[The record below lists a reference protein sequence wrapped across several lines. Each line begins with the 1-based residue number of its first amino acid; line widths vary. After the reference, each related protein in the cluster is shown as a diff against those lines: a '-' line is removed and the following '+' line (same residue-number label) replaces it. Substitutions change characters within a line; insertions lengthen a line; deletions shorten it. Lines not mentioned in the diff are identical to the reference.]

1 MITNPVKAI
10 RAHCLQCC
18 CGQVAEVQRCT
29 IENCALYPF
38 RFGKN
43 PYRAHTPRM
52 LQRGDGEEN
61 AAKRIAV
68 DEKIFPIKDA
78 DIYLTNVDSERT
90 ADVIYKFLMQE

>member
-29 IENCALYPF
+29 IGNCALYPF

-43 PYRAHTPRM
+43 PYRVQKEPSEAQLAARARGAEWLVQLRM
-52 LQRGDGEEN
+52 SEN
-61 AAKRIAV
+61 NEKQTVCAEVK
-68 DEKIFPIKDA
+68 DE
-78 DIYLTNVDSERT
+78 
-90 ADVIYKFLMQE
+90 

>member
-1 MITNPVKAI
+1 
-10 RAHCLQCC
+10 
-18 CGQVAEVQRCT
+18 
-29 IENCALYPF
+29 
-38 RFGKN
+38 
-43 PYRAHTPRM
+43 M